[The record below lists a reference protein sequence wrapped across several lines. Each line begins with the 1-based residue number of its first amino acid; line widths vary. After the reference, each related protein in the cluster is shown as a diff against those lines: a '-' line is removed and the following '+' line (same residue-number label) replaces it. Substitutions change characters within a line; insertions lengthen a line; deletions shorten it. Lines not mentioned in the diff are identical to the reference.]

1 MRKIGLLKNTKIVF
15 RESTFMFKGT
25 NNLKRLKWINPNN
38 YLLRKMYFW
47 FYNVA
52 DLIIFQTPKMKEMF
66 LKKIISSENWNLKVL
81 NNPIDRQYVTK
92 MAKEPVPEKNL
103 KPFIAVAGRFVY
115 EKAYDILL
123 PAFKKVLEVRK
134 DLNLVILGEGP
145 KESEIRKLIKSLDLE
160 KNVHIL
166 GFKKNPFSYFKRA
179 ECCVIS
185 SRIEG
190 FPNVLLQM
198 MCVNENVV
206 STKCTDGI
214 DQIEGIETCDI
225 ESIDKL
231 SISILNSLSTDL
243 YVKKDKRILFNLF
256 LDNRSTKNYIATIF
270 KNLEEKNSVCAV

>member
-1 MRKIGLLKNTKIVF
+1 
-15 RESTFMFKGT
+15 
-25 NNLKRLKWINPNN
+25 
-38 YLLRKMYFW
+38 MYSW

-52 DLIIFQTPKMKEMF
+52 DLIILQTPAMKEMF
-66 LKKIISSENWNLKVL
+66 LKKIIGSENWNLKVM
-81 NNPIDRQYVTK
+81 NNPIDRQYVIK
-92 MAKEPVPEKNL
+92 MAKEPIPEKNL
-103 KPFIAVAGRFVY
+103 NPFIAVAGRFVY

-123 PAFKKVLEVRK
+123 SAFNRVLKERK

-145 KESEIRKLIKSLDLE
+145 KESEIRDLIKSLDME
-160 KNVHIL
+160 KNVHLL

-214 DQIEGIETCDI
+214 DQIEGIETCEI
-225 ESIDKL
+225 ESINRL
-231 SISILNSLSTDL
+231 STSILNSLSTDISI
-243 YVKKDKRILFNLF
+243 KKDKRTLFNDF
-256 LDNRSTKNYIATIF
+256 LDNRSIKKYIDTIF
-270 KNLEEKNSVCAV
+270 RNIEEKKSGCAV